1 MDILR
6 DADLTL
12 RPLSPQDA
20 AALTKACLDPTTAR
34 FTEVPANYTQEMA
47 EQFIAAD
54 PGFPRWA
61 LDVEGTFCGV
71 IEARY
76 TTGSTPGVDL
86 GYHTAPWARRRGLM
100 RRAVTLVTAWAHD
113 NGYPVVTLRTRADNA
128 GSRAVARSCG
138 FVLEHI
144 SGMTVSYRHRSA

>member
-61 LDVEGTFCGV
+61 LDVEGRDCGGL
-71 IEARY
+71 APR
-76 TTGSTPGVDL
+76 TTPRPPPRGGR
-86 GYHTAPWARRRGLM
+86 GYPPPPPARRRGLM

-113 NGYPVVTLRTRADNA
+113 NGYQVVTLRTRADNA